1 MDIDQLGKE
10 LAKHVKTQKDLSD
23 ITGKLMKVV
32 LESALNAEL
41 DDHLGYE
48 KNEKA
53 ESRKSNTRNG
63 YSKKTV
69 KGEKGELE
77 INTPRDREASF
88 EPKIVPKGKT
98 RLEGFEDNILALY
111 ARGMTTRDIQ
121 EAIKELYHGADISH
135 SVIANVTDAVIDEV
149 NAWQTRPLDATYPIV
164 FLDCIVVKVHQD
176 KRVIN
181 KAIYLALGITEEGH
195 KDLLGLWISENEGSK
210 FWLSVLTDLQNR
222 GVKDVFIFAVDG
234 LTGFPEAIAA
244 AFPKAKIQLCI
255 VHMVRNS
262 LRYVPSKDMKA
273 VAKDLKAIYGSATL
287 TEAEKA
293 LDDFAEKWSAK
304 YANIE
309 KSWRRNWDNLI
320 TIFDYPDEIRK
331 IFYTTNAIES
341 LNSVIRKAIR
351 NRKIFPSDQSALKVV
366 YLAIK
371 KASKRWTMPLRNW
384 KPAMNRFA
392 IEYGDRFDN

>member
-1 MDIDQLGKE
+1 MDIESIGKE
-10 LAKHVKTQKDLSD
+10 LAKQVKTQKDLTE

-32 LESALNAEL
+32 LESALNSEL

-48 KNEKA
+48 KNEKS
-53 ESRKSNTRNG
+53 ETRKSNTRNG
-63 YSKKTV
+63 HSKKTI
-69 KGEKGELE
+69 KCEKGE
-77 INTPRDREASF
+77 IDITTPRDREASF
-88 EPKIVPKGKT
+88 EPKIIPKGKT

-121 EAIKELYHGADISH
+121 GAIKELYSGAEISH
-135 SVIANVTDAVIDEV
+135 SVISNVTEGVIEEV
-149 NAWQTRPLDATYPIV
+149 NAWQNRPLNSTYPIV
-164 FLDCIVVKVHQD
+164 FLDCIVVKVHHE

-181 KAIYLALGITEEGH
+181 KAIYLALGLTEDGQ

-210 FWLSVLTDLQNR
+210 FWLSVLTELQNR

-234 LTGFPEAIAA
+234 LTGFPEAISA
-244 AFPKAKIQLCI
+244 AFPKSKIQLCI

-262 LRYVPSKDMKA
+262 LRYVPTKDMKA
-273 VAKDLKAIYGSATL
+273 VAKDLKAIYNSTTLSGAEEALEEFATR
-287 TEAEKA
+287 
-293 LDDFAEKWSAK
+293 WSDK
-304 YANIE
+304 YPHIE
-309 KSWRRNWDNLI
+309 KSWRRNWVNLI

-351 NRKIFPSDQSALKVV
+351 NRKIFPNDQSALKLV
-366 YLAIK
+366 YLAVK
-371 KASKRWTMPLRNW
+371 KASERWTMPLRNW

-392 IEYGDRFDN
+392 IEYSDRFDV